1 MKHSFLLLLFMTLVF
16 SAFTQAPEIRKK
28 QYNLSNSLAIS
39 GYDPVAY
46 FTVKKAVKGKSTYS
60 VTEKNVTY
68 YFSSKE
74 NLETFVKNPSAYEPE
89 YGGWCAYAMG
99 ATGEKVPVDPET
111 FKIVNNKLYL
121 FYNRF
126 FNNTLKDWNKD
137 EANLKSKADIAWKKF
152 VN

>member
-28 QYNLSNSLAIS
+28 QYNLSNNLAIS

-46 FTVKKAVKGKSTYS
+46 FTVKKAIKGKSTYS

-74 NLETFVKNPSAYEPE
+74 NLETFVKTPSAYEPE

-99 ATGEKVPVDPET
+99 ANGEKVPIDPET

-152 VN
+152 IN

>member
-1 MKHSFLLLLFMTLVF
+1 MKHSLLLLLFMTLAF
-16 SAFTQAPEIRKK
+16 SAFSQTPEIRKK
-28 QYNLSNSLAIS
+28 QYNLSNNLAIS

-46 FTVKKAVKGKSTYS
+46 FTSKKAIKGKSTYS
-60 VTEKNVTY
+60 VIEKNVTY

-152 VN
+152 IN